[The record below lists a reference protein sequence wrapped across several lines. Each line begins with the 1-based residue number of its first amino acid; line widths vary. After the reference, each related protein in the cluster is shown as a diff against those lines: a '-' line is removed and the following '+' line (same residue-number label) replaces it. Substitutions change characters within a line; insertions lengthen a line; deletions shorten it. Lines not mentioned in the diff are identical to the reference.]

1 MVATAHRIARTVYFM
16 LKYKVAYQ
24 DLGAEAYEAQRQ
36 QRELSSLKRL
46 AAKLGFDL
54 TAKEPSPSPP

>member
-1 MVATAHRIARTVYFM
+1 M

-24 DLGAEAYEAQRQ
+24 DPGAEGYEPQ
-36 QRELSSLKRL
+36 QRERELTTLKRH

-54 TAKEPSPSPP
+54 TAREPVATSV

>member
-1 MVATAHRIARTVYFM
+1 MATAHRIARTVYFM
-16 LKYKVAYQ
+16 LKHKVAYQ

-36 QRELSSLKRL
+36 QRELTSLKRR

-54 TAKEPSPSPP
+54 TAKQPASSSP